1 MADRY
6 VSAVERGDENDKVEF
21 FFIDTSPFV
30 EEYRMKEDMRDEIIS
45 QDTAAQ
51 VTWLDQALS
60 NSKASWKI
68 VIVHHP
74 IFSGGSKHG
83 DQPQLIRD
91 TNPLFKPHHL
101 PPYFHAP

>member
-68 VIVHHP
+68 VIVHPP
-74 IFSGGSKHG
+74 IFSGSIEHS
-83 DQPQLIRD
+83 DQPVLIRD
-91 TNPLFKPHHL
+91 IHPRLEKHQVPA
-101 PPYFHAP
+101 YFNWH